1 MSNFLNTQDQYKF
14 PMGQLIYEQEPDAE
28 VTFAMTN
35 RKAQT
40 GMRIADYVSP
50 QELQEYYDS
59 LRSVAMTPEEIAVLE
74 AQTDKHYTS
83 RYLGYL
89 ASVRLPAIE
98 VSIDPAV
105 NDLTARTTASWND
118 ASLWEIPMLSAIP
131 ELYYPRFV
139 QANGGRMAD
148 VWNEGDR
155 RLSETID
162 LMKANPDVRFA
173 EFGTRRRFS
182 SDWQDHV
189 VERLVNE
196 CPDNLIGTSNPWLAH
211 KYDIP
216 ASGTNAHELGMV
228 YAALAEER
236 GHDPLD
242 GQNRVIADWTER
254 FPAMPVALIDTFTSD
269 VTLHDLSPEQI
280 DQLRSFRIDSG
291 SEVAVGQKVIRFLE
305 SHEVDPRTR
314 TLFFSNSLTP
324 HKIAE
329 LQGVFSGKIGV
340 AFGIGGNLVNNMGLD
355 AQHSL
360 PGLNIVAKAVE
371 VNGAGTVKLSDD
383 EGKHMGSPE
392 DVARYKELARR
403 RLGHKAT
410 GRMVAA

>member
-1 MSNFLNTQDQYKF
+1 MALTSD
-14 PMGQLIYEQEPDAE
+14 QLIESGLRHGLVDAE
-28 VTFAMTN
+28 TLG
-35 RKAQT
+35 R
-40 GMRIADYVSP
+40 
-50 QELQEYYDS
+50 
-59 LRSVAMTPEEIAVLE
+59 LRLE
-74 AQTDKHYTS
+74 A
-83 RYLGYL
+83 
-89 ASVRLPAIE
+89 
-98 VSIDPAV
+98 
-105 NDLTARTTASWND
+105 
-118 ASLWEIPMLSAIP
+118 
-131 ELYYPRFV
+131 
-139 QANGGRMAD
+139 
-148 VWNEGDR
+148 R
-155 RLSETID
+155 RQRAD
-162 LMKANPDVRFA
+162 LMETVAAHFRFPVSA
-173 EFGTRRRFS
+173 LYR
-182 SDWQDHV
+182 
-189 VERLVNE
+189 
-196 CPDNLIGTSNPWLAH
+196 
-211 KYDIP
+211 
-216 ASGTNAHELGMV
+216 
-228 YAALAEER
+228 ALAEER

-291 SEVAVGQKVIRFLE
+291 DEVAVGQKVIRFLQN
-305 SHEVDPRTR
+305 HDVDPRTR